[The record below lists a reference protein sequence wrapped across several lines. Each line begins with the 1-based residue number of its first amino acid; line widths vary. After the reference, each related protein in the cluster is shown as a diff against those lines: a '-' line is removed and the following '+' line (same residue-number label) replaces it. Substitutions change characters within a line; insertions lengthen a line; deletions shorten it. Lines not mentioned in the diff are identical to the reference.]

1 MIVGG
6 SDDPATHPGQ
16 PSPVPGSSPRARLN
30 AVGAGPRGRAR
41 LSYVGTGRN
50 RARQGAGTRAPQNAT
65 RALSMPPPPA
75 VSRHPNPRKRKTPG
89 HATCNTDSTQ
99 LTSTT

>member
-50 RARQGAGTRAPQNAT
+50 RARQGTRAPQNAT